1 MTNNEYILCRNIG
14 IMTGLNN
21 WNYFKRAQAINIFW
35 GLDGLK
41 AFVFGYQI
49 GKDMVNP
56 NSPYKWHIDD
66 FMKGG
71 RLGQ

>member
-21 WNYFKRAQAINIFW
+21 WNYCKRAQAINIFF

-49 GKDMVNP
+49 GKDMSNP
-56 NSPYKWHIDD
+56 NSIYKWHFND